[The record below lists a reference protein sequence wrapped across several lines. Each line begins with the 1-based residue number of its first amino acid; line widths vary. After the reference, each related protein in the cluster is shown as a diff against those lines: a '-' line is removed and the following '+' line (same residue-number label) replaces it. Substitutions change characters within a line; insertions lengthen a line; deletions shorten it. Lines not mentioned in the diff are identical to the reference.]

1 MFTPLSKITL
11 HDLWN
16 QPILF
21 DANIFMMGIDER
33 LSDAN
38 YSFEN
43 MKRLYILPLFES
55 FTDIYIHNEVYK
67 ELKPDDKARAIVDT
81 YRGRNVTIVDEE
93 NLYGKDPRYT
103 MIFNNIANHELVQYS
118 RRVSKNR
125 GEVYSLAYAAYHNM
139 NFFCSGDAMVDNVA
153 RELDDLKDV
162 NILTFDIVLLN
173 AYVYYARRND
183 NSNSKALKAIYKRYC
198 VDVIKRHGLPQTLG
212 EYIRASQIYL

>member
-16 QPILF
+16 QSILF
-21 DANIFMMGIDER
+21 DANIFMMGINER
-33 LSDAN
+33 SSDAN
-38 YSFEN
+38 YSFDS
-43 MKRLYILPLFES
+43 MKRLYIIPLFES

-67 ELKPDDKARAIVDT
+67 ELDDEARAIVDT
-81 YRGRNVTIVDEE
+81 YRGKNVTIVDEE

-103 MIFNNIANHELVQYS
+103 TIFNNIASHELVQYKRS
-118 RRVSKNR
+118 DSKNR
-125 GEVYSLAYAAYHNM
+125 GEVFSLAYAAHHNM
-139 NFFCSGDAMVDNVA
+139 NYFCSGDAMVDNVA
-153 RELDDLKDV
+153 RELEDLKDV

-173 AYVYYARRND
+173 AYVCYARRND

-198 VDVIKRHGLPQTLG
+198 ADVIKRHGLPQTLG